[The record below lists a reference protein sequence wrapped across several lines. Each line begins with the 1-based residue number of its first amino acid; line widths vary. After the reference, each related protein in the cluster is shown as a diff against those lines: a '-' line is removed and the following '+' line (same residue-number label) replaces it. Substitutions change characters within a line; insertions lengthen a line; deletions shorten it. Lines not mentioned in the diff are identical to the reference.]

1 MTGAGRGRAERTRAV
16 VIGGGVVGCAVL
28 RQLAGRGIEAILVE
42 AAPDICEGASKA
54 NSAIVH
60 TGFDAEPGSQEARL
74 LRRSSVLWPSVV
86 DELAVPFLEVGAIML
101 ARTPD
106 ERARLRDRYASDAA
120 ALGVATEMIDGA
132 GLRSMAPFVTTDALA
147 ALHIPG
153 EGVIDP
159 FWLTRAY
166 AAAAIALGAVVWTNA
181 AVVAIE
187 VDPTRVQV
195 DLADGRR
202 LVADQA
208 FDCAGL
214 WADDVARSAGDDSF
228 TLRPRKGQFLVS
240 EHTFDVDRIVLPIP
254 GPLGKGML
262 VTPIVFGGILLGPTA
277 EDVDDKHDRATDQA
291 GRQRILEACATLVP
305 SVAEM
310 VPIRQFAG
318 LRAVSSTG
326 GYIIRPSSLGDR
338 LYLVAGIRS
347 TGVSASPAIAEAAV
361 EDVADRRGWSSGVWR
376 GAPAP
381 SPAWADRPG
390 AIVCLCRSV
399 AEAEIDAALSAVP
412 VPTTVDGVK
421 RRCGAGFGDCQG
433 NLCQAE
439 VIERL
444 AVARAAPVGSIVR
457 GAPGSWIVDTGD
469 DPSTTAS
476 AVLPPDGPTIDGDL
490 LDLLVVG
497 GGFAGIGTA
506 LAAADAG
513 LAIAVLDRGTTP
525 GGGLADI
532 LDLATSA
539 ERAALADLRTAIARG
554 RVRWLPSVTV
564 SGVAPAT
571 TGGWDVDAHLASGSI
586 SVRVRRLALAT
597 GGYVMPREHL
607 AVDGPRPSGVM
618 TADLALAT
626 LRRGWR
632 PAHRV
637 VIVGSGRVAQA
648 LEARLLLTGVEVAV
662 RLEADGDGAPGSPF
676 PVQAVRGKGRL
687 EAVRVR
693 GRWLDADAL
702 ILAHALRPAT
712 FLLRGLGIGDD
723 RPGVAAPVGPD
734 GALPLPDLWAVGTCT
749 APDVDHADSLAS
761 GLALGA
767 RLGRLQRAV
776 GGGSP
781 R

>member
-1 MTGAGRGRAERTRAV
+1 M
-16 VIGGGVVGCAVL
+16 GCAVL
-28 RQLAGRGIEAILVE
+28 RQLAERGIEAILVE

-60 TGFDAEPGSQEARL
+60 TGFDAESGTHEARL
-74 LRRSSVLWPSVV
+74 LRRSSVLWPGVI

-101 ARTPD
+101 ARTSD
-106 ERARLRDRYASDAA
+106 ERARLRNRYASDAA
-120 ALGVATEMIDGA
+120 ALGVETEMIDGA
-132 GLRSMAPFVTTDALA
+132 GLRSMAPFVSADALA

-166 AAAAIALGAVVWTNA
+166 AAAAIALGAIVWTNA

-262 VTPIVFGGILLGPTA
+262 VTPIVFGGVLLGPTA
-277 EDVDDKHDRATDQA
+277 EDVDDKHDRATDQD
-291 GRQRILEACATLVP
+291 GRQRILDACATLVP

-347 TGVSASPAIAEAAV
+347 TGVSASPAIAEEAV
-361 EDVADRRGWSSGVWR
+361 EDVADRRGWARRVRR
-376 GAPAP
+376 GAPAL

-444 AVARAAPVGSIVR
+444 AVARAKPVGSIVR
-457 GAPGSWIVDTGD
+457 GAAGSWIVMDTGD
-469 DPSTTAS
+469 DPPTTAS
-476 AVLPPDGPTIDGDL
+476 AVGRPPDGPTIGGDL

-513 LAIAVLDRGTTP
+513 LAIAVLDRGAGP

-532 LDLATSA
+532 PDVATNA

-554 RVRWLPSVTV
+554 RIRWVPAVTV
-564 SGVAPAT
+564 SGVAPAA
-571 TGGWDVDAHLASGSI
+571 GGWDVDAHLASGSL
-586 SVRVRRLALAT
+586 SVRARRLVLAT

-618 TADLALAT
+618 TADLALAA
-626 LRRGWR
+626 LRRGWL

-637 VIVGSGRVAQA
+637 VIVGSGRLAQA
-648 LEARLLLTGVEVAV
+648 LEERLLLAGVEVIV
-662 RLEADGDGAPGSPF
+662 RLEAGAEGDGAPGPPF

-734 GALPLPDLWAVGTCT
+734 GALPLPDLWAAGTCAT
-749 APDVDHADSLAS
+749 PDVDHADSLAS

-767 RLGRLQRAV
+767 RIGRLQRAV